1 MLENKENE
9 NSLNNS
15 NQEDEKLIG
24 NYIIGRTIGE
34 GTFGKVKVGRHIPTK
49 EKVALKI
56 LEREK
61 LKEKEDLEHIENEIN
76 VLKLIKHP
84 NITQLYEVIET
95 EEKIFIIMEYAEKGD
110 LFDYISKK
118 SCLSEAESNI
128 YFQQIIS
135 ALEYLHKLKIVHRDV
150 KPENMLLD
158 YRNSV
163 KITDFGLSKKY
174 KEKTLLSTPCG
185 TPSYAPPEMLDGE
198 KYHGMFSD
206 IWSAGIV
213 LFAMISGYLP
223 FDDTDENLLHKHI
236 IKGNIDY
243 PDFISDNLK
252 DLLQRILN
260 TNPKERYNFEQIKS
274 HPWFNLNNSLD
285 MRVIGF
291 NINDYVLPIDE
302 NIIEEIEKLYEEE
315 KELLKIF
322 LLNNEY
328 NEFTATYF
336 LLLKKIIRE
345 GGSSVSNFFSPE
357 FLNYISNADN
367 IKPVLLTD
375 FHDMQRD
382 VLDHSKSILIYS
394 SKYSARRSS

>member
-1 MLENKENE
+1 MLESRDSE

-15 NQEDEKLIG
+15 NQDDEKLIG
-24 NYIIGRTIGE
+24 NYIIGKTIGE
-34 GTFGKVKVGRHIPTK
+34 GTFGKVKVARHIPTK

-76 VLKLIKHP
+76 VLKLVKHP

-95 EEKIFIIMEYAEKGD
+95 EDKIFIIMEYAEKGD

-118 SCLSEAESNI
+118 SCLSEPESNK

-135 ALEYLHKLKIVHRDV
+135 ALEYLHKLKIVHRDI
-150 KPENMLLD
+150 KPENMMLD
-158 YRNSV
+158 YKYCI

-174 KEKTLLSTPCG
+174 SEKTLLSTPCG

-236 IKGNIDY
+236 IKGNIEY
-243 PDFISDNLK
+243 PDFISENVK
-252 DLLQRILN
+252 DLLKRILN
-260 TNPKERYNFEQIKS
+260 TNPKERYDFEQIKS

-285 MRVIGF
+285 MRVFGF
-291 NINDYVLPIDE
+291 NINDYILPIDE
-302 NIIEEIEKLYEEE
+302 NIIEEIEKLYDEE

-345 GGSSVSNFFSPE
+345 GGTSVSDYFSND
-357 FLNYISNADN
+357 FLNYIRNPDN
-367 IKPVLLTD
+367 LKPVLLTE
-375 FHDMQRD
+375 FHSMQTEG
-382 VLDHSKSILIYS
+382 HNQSKNILIYS
-394 SKYSARRSS
+394 FN